1 MKFQT
6 ILLSVFGV
14 MAVVGL
20 IVFSAMPAKKS
31 SPIGAA
37 ATEFS
42 GASGNVQIWGTF
54 QKNQKLEALIQSFN
68 KKYADYFSISYTYHD
83 PKNFDNDIVEA
94 LASKRGPDVLLL
106 PDDLILRHSDKI
118 KMIPYVSF
126 PQASFYST
134 FIQAAE
140 IYIRDDGLVALP
152 FAVDPMVMYWNRDI
166 FNNASIT
173 QPPKLWD
180 EFLVQ
185 VPKLTKRD
193 VRTYDI
199 SQSALSFGE
208 YVNVTHAKDIIAML
222 FLQVGNPI
230 VKIDGGRPIS
240 AISKFSDNG
249 SYVPEQNIISA
260 LRYFMDFSNPLKTI
274 YTWNRA
280 RQMSREEFITGNL
293 AVYFDYASSYDL
305 IKAQNPHLNFGV
317 ARVPQPRDT
326 SAEVTFAKVHGLA
339 VLNEAPN
346 QATALIAV
354 KRLLL
359 DVEPSRDFADAFNLP
374 PVRRD
379 LLKVTPTDAAM
390 TVFYDGAIRARTWLD
405 PKPEE
410 SDKSFRVMVES
421 ISSGLSDPTKA
432 VSRLSTD
439 ISELLS
445 HY

>member
-1 MKFQT
+1 
-6 ILLSVFGV
+6 
-14 MAVVGL
+14 
-20 IVFSAMPAKKS
+20 
-31 SPIGAA
+31 
-37 ATEFS
+37 
-42 GASGNVQIWGTF
+42 
-54 QKNQKLEALIQSFN
+54 
-68 KKYADYFSISYTYHD
+68 
-83 PKNFDNDIVEA
+83 
-94 LASKRGPDVLLL
+94 
-106 PDDLILRHSDKI
+106 
-118 KMIPYVSF
+118 
-126 PQASFYST
+126 
-134 FIQAAE
+134 
-140 IYIRDDGLVALP
+140 
-152 FAVDPMVMYWNRDI
+152 
-166 FNNASIT
+166 
-173 QPPKLWD
+173 
-180 EFLVQ
+180 
-185 VPKLTKRD
+185 
-193 VRTYDI
+193 
-199 SQSALSFGE
+199 
-208 YVNVTHAKDIIAML
+208 ML

-326 SAEVTFAKVHGLA
+326 SA
-339 VLNEAPN
+339 
-346 QATALIAV
+346 
-354 KRLLL
+354 
-359 DVEPSRDFADAFNLP
+359 DAFNLP